1 MCLVIGSFFLGY
13 CSNKSKDVINEV
25 PEISNINQKVNFGNL
40 IYYIPDEYS
49 YLIDSN
55 KLQIKNSNISMLFQS
70 SNINYETFKLRKD
83 EFKSKIR
90 KRFDNIY

>member
-70 SNINYETFKLRKD
+70 SNINY
-83 EFKSKIR
+83 
-90 KRFDNIY
+90 